1 MDVRLCGE
9 LGLDRLDF
17 DERGETPVLPPF
29 LLMTRFPEGVRFIA
43 GGTEGLLPRLT
54 ALRLAAGGLSWA
66 VPGFAMVRP
75 EVAIALAKPEGLD
88 VGFDRFHGLFLS
100 LLGVIEG
107 EADAIDI
114 ASESRGG
121 NREGDFAVLPLV
133 SGTMGENSGETS
145 AVGDSVIGVIDIW
158 DLSSSSVCLKSGV
171 VAARRWALVGGLVVT
186 IDLSDLFEV
195 W

>member
-1 MDVRLCGE
+1 MDVRRGGE
-9 LGLDRLDF
+9 PALDRF
-17 DERGETPVLPPF
+17 FEERGETPLLPPF
-29 LLMTRFPEGVRFIA
+29 FLITRFPEGVRFIT

-66 VPGFAMVRP
+66 ADAPGFAMVRP

-121 NREGDFAVLPLV
+121 NRERDFAVLPL
-133 SGTMGENSGETS
+133 TMDGNSGEIS
-145 AVGDSVIGVIDIW
+145 AVGDSVIGVIDIG
-158 DLSSSSVCLKSGV
+158 DLSSSCACLESGV
-171 VAARRWALVGGLVVT
+171 VAARRWALVGGLVVVT
-186 IDLSDLFEV
+186 IDLRDLFEV